1 MYTWLSNYLFCAFT
15 LCTFTLCAFT
25 LCTLTLCALTLCS
38 LALSL
43 SLCAPSLSLCVHS
56 LCVFSAAE
64 AELLH
69 QERVAAATEEASRV
83 RGREVLAARSGKIY
97 EVMRTVD
104 EGQLYPGEGLVGEGG
119 ALHGTLPHCT
129 KHCHTARHTAT
140 LHGTLPHC
148 TAHCTAHCH
157 TARHTATLHKTLHTT
172 YHTAYTPH
180 HTAQHTADLTSQ
192 FSISLTV
199 SLSIRFRSKSLAV
212 SCSMCSHM
220 SWLSFT
226 LVIHCFTHTTT
237 SRAG

>member
-129 KHCHTARHTAT
+129 KHY
-140 LHGTLPHC
+140 
-148 TAHCTAHCH
+148 
-157 TARHTATLHKTLHTT
+157 TLHTT
-172 YHTAYTPH
+172 LPTLRTTLHNILQTSPAS
-180 HTAQHTADLTSQ
+180 SQ
-192 FSISLTV
+192 FRSPCRSQFDFAR
-199 SLSIRFRSKSLAV
+199 SLSLSLAQ
-212 SCSMCSHM
+212 CA
-220 SWLSFT
+220 LT
-226 LVIHCFTHTTT
+226 
-237 SRAG
+237 